1 MPGARERHLPD
12 STADTMQQLID
23 AADVDVLAAS
33 ELRKK
38 SSQIL
43 ELSEEDFCFFS
54 KEKPLLA
61 VSSSSSIT
69 KIAVASWFDG
79 ISEGKPIGHGAHRNF
94 NRRPQMF
101 FYRSLP
107 RRTSEISKSQL
118 LRGPSVGTFAP
129 VNPLLIK

>member
-1 MPGARERHLPD
+1 M
-12 STADTMQQLID
+12 
-23 AADVDVLAAS
+23 LAVS

-38 SSQIL
+38 KGSQIS
-43 ELSEEDFCFFS
+43 ELSGADFCFFS

-94 NRRPQMF
+94 NRRPANVF
-101 FYRSLP
+101 LPELAKTDERDFKVSAAPRSFGGN
-107 RRTSEISKSQL
+107 
-118 LRGPSVGTFAP
+118 LRAR
-129 VNPLLIK
+129 